1 MHYAVTAAALTSSTT
16 HAADASLKADHDLAE
31 DACLGPVSLLHR
43 DAALLRGA
51 AGGEP
56 QVLQLPVAPHIGNQ
70 TEISP
75 AVVKP
80 AETGPGSV
88 GSSGHTLKS
97 LLQAIGTRPGAL
109 LAELSRAA
117 SAAHRNSMMAETQD
131 RVAEQHKIA
140 RSEKTT
146 YAQLDGTVWLILI
159 LLAVLLVILGYL
171 YHNDWDTQ
179 AAGKEAERHA
189 KYAAEELKKGAH
201 AAAVQVEKATRQK
214 EAPPKADPPAA
225 ASAPRAAESPS
236 GFPKD
241 FHHAQ
246 DMVAERLSRNACC

>member
-117 SAAHRNSMMAETQD
+117 SAAHRNSMMAETQ
-131 RVAEQHKIA
+131 
-140 RSEKTT
+140 
-146 YAQLDGTVWLILI
+146 LDGTVWLILI